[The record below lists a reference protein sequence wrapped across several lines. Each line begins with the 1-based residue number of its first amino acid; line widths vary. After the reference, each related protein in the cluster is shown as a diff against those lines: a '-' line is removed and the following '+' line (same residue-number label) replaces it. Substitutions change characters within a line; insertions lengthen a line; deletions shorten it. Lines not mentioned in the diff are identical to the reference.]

1 MSGVINSA
9 GSKSGEIG
17 TTELDY
23 EAGTWTPSGSNVNSS
38 DASYMRIGAM
48 VFLLGFVNIEG
59 GTCSQVTG
67 LPFSM
72 RDGTGNHQGDGV
84 ASHVSGTSAT
94 VQLHGS
100 KGNTVLNLYQGAS
113 GFSIAAG
120 NNMYFGFSYFTDN
133 V

>member
-1 MSGVINSA
+1 MQELQVPRPMEKTVCWIF
-9 GSKSGEIG
+9 SK
-17 TTELDY
+17 
-23 EAGTWTPSGSNVNSS
+23 
-38 DASYMRIGAM
+38 R
-48 VFLLGFVNIEG
+48 
-59 GTCSQVTG
+59 
-67 LPFSM
+67 
-72 RDGTGNHQGDGV
+72 
-84 ASHVSGTSAT
+84 HVSGTSAT